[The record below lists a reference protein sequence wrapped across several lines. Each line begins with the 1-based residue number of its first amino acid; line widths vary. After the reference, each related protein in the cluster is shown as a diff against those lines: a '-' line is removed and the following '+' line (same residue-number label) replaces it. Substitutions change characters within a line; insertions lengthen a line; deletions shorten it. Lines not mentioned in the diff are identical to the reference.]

1 MRAFASPGVLATA
14 APPQKAPRC
23 ARPGNMGVND
33 GEHIHVSSF
42 TRGRDL
48 KDIGGH
54 QGGPQGRR
62 GHQGHWGEP
71 KDAKDPKDV
80 GRPKMTSRVVAG
92 GNCIHERRCGR

>member
-48 KDIGGH
+48 KDIG
-54 QGGPQGRR
+54 P
-62 GHQGHWGEP
+62 EDT
-71 KDAKDPKDV
+71 KEDLKDV
-80 GRPKMTSRVVAG
+80 GDIKDIGESPRMPRTPRTSGDQR
-92 GNCIHERRCGR
+92 